1 MAAKLP
7 KGESPKRTS
16 GYADYLKGR
25 RPNISK
31 SEAAAQAGAVRKAG
45 YDTSAFKKATAKPVA
60 KKAAAKPST
69 VQQVAK
75 RFGITAREARDIATA
90 VSTAARTV
98 TDANVSGRAGG
109 GGGTNRTTKNGK
121 AVGGRETV
129 GETRGRAVRNI
140 AKQVG
145 EVYTA
150 ATKGK
155 SGTQSAQ
162 IKSVKSRSGSTVAEN
177 YALETKRK
185 QGSKK

>member
-1 MAAKLP
+1 MA
-7 KGESPKRTS
+7 
-16 GYADYLKGR
+16 
-25 RPNISK
+25 
-31 SEAAAQAGAVRKAG
+31 QM
-45 YDTSAFKKATAKPVA
+45 KKTV
-60 KKAAAKPST
+60 KPST

-90 VSTAARTV
+90 LSTAARTV
-98 TDANVSGRAGG
+98 TDKNVSGRAGG
-109 GGGTNRTTKNGK
+109 GGGVYRVTKNDK
-121 AVGGRETV
+121 PVGGRELA
-129 GETRGRAVRNI
+129 GEVRGRAIRNV

-162 IKSVKSRSGSTVAEN
+162 IKSVKSKSGKTVAEK

>member
-1 MAAKLP
+1 MA
-7 KGESPKRTS
+7 
-16 GYADYLKGR
+16 
-25 RPNISK
+25 
-31 SEAAAQAGAVRKAG
+31 QM
-45 YDTSAFKKATAKPVA
+45 KKT
-60 KKAAAKPST
+60 AKPST

-90 VSTAARTV
+90 LSTAARTV
-98 TDANVSGRAGG
+98 TDKNVSGRAGG
-109 GGGTNRTTKNGK
+109 GGGTNRITRNDK

-129 GETRGRAVRNI
+129 GETRGRAARNL

-155 SGTQSAQ
+155 SGTKSAQ
-162 IKSVKSRSGSTVAEN
+162 IKSIKSRSGMTVAEN

>member
-1 MAAKLP
+1 MAKAK
-7 KGESPKRTS
+7 
-16 GYADYLKGR
+16 D
-25 RPNISK
+25 NK
-31 SEAAAQAGAVRKAG
+31 SIIQDIANRYRV
-45 YDTSAFKKATAKPVA
+45 
-60 KKAAAKPST
+60 
-69 VQQVAK
+69 
-75 RFGITAREARDIATA
+75 TAREARDIVTA

-98 TDANVSGRAGG
+98 TDSNVSGRAGG
-109 GGGTNRTTKNGK
+109 GGGTARTTRNDK

-129 GETRGRAVRNI
+129 GLTRGRAAKNI

-155 SGTQSAQ
+155 SGTKSAQ
-162 IKSVKSRSGSTVAEN
+162 IKSVKNRSGMTVAEN

>member
-1 MAAKLP
+1 MA
-7 KGESPKRTS
+7 
-16 GYADYLKGR
+16 
-25 RPNISK
+25 
-31 SEAAAQAGAVRKAG
+31 QM
-45 YDTSAFKKATAKPVA
+45 KKT
-60 KKAAAKPST
+60 AKPST

-90 VSTAARTV
+90 LSTAARTV
-98 TDANVSGRAGG
+98 TDSNVSGRAGG
-109 GGGTNRTTKNGK
+109 GGGVASVTKKGK
-121 AVGGRETV
+121 QVGPRELA
-129 GETRGRAVRNI
+129 GEVRGRAARNL

-162 IKSVKSRSGSTVAEN
+162 IKSVKTKSGKTIAER

>member
-1 MAAKLP
+1 MAQMRKTPKYQSPSGPGKFIGTREADKAKELKRIKEGKPTYAGKP
-7 KGESPKRTS
+7 K
-16 GYADYLKGR
+16 
-25 RPNISK
+25 
-31 SEAAAQAGAVRKAG
+31 
-45 YDTSAFKKATAKPVA
+45 
-60 KKAAAKPST
+60 AKPST

-75 RFGITAREARDIATA
+75 RFGITAREVRDIATA

-98 TDANVSGRAGG
+98 TDSNVSGRAGG
-109 GGGTNRTTKNGK
+109 GGGVASVTKKGK
-121 AVGGRETV
+121 QVGPRELA
-129 GETRGRAVRNI
+129 GEVRGRAVRNI

-155 SGTQSAQ
+155 SGTQSAE
-162 IKSVKSRSGSTVAEN
+162 IKSVKSKSGKTVAER

>member
-1 MAAKLP
+1 MA
-7 KGESPKRTS
+7 
-16 GYADYLKGR
+16 
-25 RPNISK
+25 
-31 SEAAAQAGAVRKAG
+31 QM
-45 YDTSAFKKATAKPVA
+45 KKT
-60 KKAAAKPST
+60 AKPST

-90 VSTAARTV
+90 LSTAARTV
-98 TDANVSGRAGG
+98 TDKNVSGRAGG
-109 GGGTNRTTKNGK
+109 GGGVASVTKKGQQ
-121 AVGGRETV
+121 VGPRELA
-129 GETRGRAVRNI
+129 GEVRGRAVRNV

-162 IKSVKSRSGSTVAEN
+162 IKSVKSKSGKTVAER